1 MTTTLGQFALPIAR
15 ERPGLGT
22 NVVDRWMLGI
32 IVAATA
38 AMLAYVSTAPV
49 ADVIFRVTDDAYYYF
64 KVAALV
70 AAGEG
75 LTFDGVNSTNGF
87 HPLWM
92 LCLVPIYW
100 VFGAEGESGLRAALA
115 LVTLV
120 AGGTFWVAYSC
131 IRAYAGRAAAV
142 VGAGAL
148 LAPICL
154 NPLLNGLET
163 GLLTLLL
170 FGVLWA
176 CRKAELLSLRAGLG
190 KNVVLGVLLALVFL
204 CRLDTAFF
212 VLAVVGLI
220 GLRWVT
226 GCEGKVPV
234 GRLLGKYLQVGLVG
248 LAFTGPYLLWNLV
261 KFGHLTPLSGAL
273 KSSFPTLSFSV
284 DKFDKPYVVLAVAEL
299 GLALIVFAWLRWRNG
314 GRGAEEAQQS
324 ETRIGGR
331 EDILLALWVGCG
343 VHLLNTLLFM
353 NWAVHWWHFASYV
366 PLAVVAGALLFAC
379 VHEALRRSPCVL
391 ALGVVGVLGASAY
404 GLHWDAQRRGAH
416 HAPWYQAALWARAN
430 LPDEAVVGMTDCG
443 LVGYFCGRPTI
454 NLDGVINGYE
464 YQAALRDGRLSDYL
478 SRCGVTHIADYEV
491 SYTEGEY
498 VVRLPARLHRE
509 AGGALV
515 AGPEAEVYRSE
526 PYSDSVHR
534 GGGIHFA
541 IWDLRL
547 LRIVNDATELAAA
560 PTGAKGE

>member
-1 MTTTLGQFALPIAR
+1 MTTTLDQFALPSAR
-15 ERPGLGT
+15 ERLGLGT
-22 NVVDRWMLGI
+22 NVLDRWMFGI
-32 IVAATA
+32 VVAATA
-38 AMLAYVSTAPV
+38 AMLVYVSTAPV

-64 KVAALV
+64 KVAARV

-92 LCLVPIYW
+92 LCLVPVYW
-100 VFGAEGESGLRAALA
+100 VFGADGETGLRGALC
-115 LVTLV
+115 LMTLV
-120 AGGTFWVAYSC
+120 AGGTFWVAFSC
-131 IRAYAGRAAAV
+131 LRAYAGRAAAV

-170 FGVLWA
+170 FGLLWA
-176 CRKAELLSLRAGLG
+176 CREVELLSLRAGLK
-190 KNVVLGVLLALVFL
+190 KNVALGVLLALVFL

-220 GLRWVT
+220 GLRWLT

-234 GRLLGKYLQVGLVG
+234 RRLLAKYLQVGLVG
-248 LAFTGPYLLWNLV
+248 LALTGPYLGWNLV
-261 KFGHLTPLSGAL
+261 KFGYLTPLSGAL
-273 KSSFPTLSFSV
+273 KSSFPTLSFSA
-284 DKFDKPYVVLAVAEL
+284 DKFEKPYIVLAVAEL
-299 GLALIVFAWLRWRNG
+299 GLALLVFAWLRWRGDG
-314 GRGAEEAQQS
+314 GASEEGRRCGL
-324 ETRIGGR
+324 RIGGR
-331 EDILLALWVGCG
+331 ADILLALWVGCG
-343 VHLLNTLLFM
+343 VHLVNTLLFM
-353 NWAVHWWHFASYV
+353 DWAVHWWHFASYV
-366 PLAVVAGALLFAC
+366 PLAVVAGALVFAR
-379 VHEALRRSPCVL
+379 VHDALRRSPYVL

-416 HAPWYQAALWARAN
+416 HAPWYEAALWARTN
-430 LPDEAVVGMTDCG
+430 LPEDAVVGMTDCG

-464 YQAALRDGRLSDYL
+464 YQDALRDGHLSDYL
-478 SRCGVTHIADYEV
+478 GRCGVTHIADYEV
-491 SYTEGEY
+491 SYAKSEY
-498 VVRLPARLHRE
+498 VVRLPARLHRKV
-509 AGGALV
+509 GGALL
-515 AGPEAEVYRSE
+515 AGPEAEIYRSE

-541 IWDLRL
+541 IWDLGR
-547 LRIVNDATELAAA
+547 LRIVNDATELAGA